1 MQEIHIQTFG
11 LYTHLSN
18 KAKQAQRH
26 VKQGKTTA
34 VVFNQK

>member
-18 KAKQAQRH
+18 KAKQAH

>member
-1 MQEIHIQTFG
+1 MQEIHIQTVG

-18 KAKQAQRH
+18 NAKQAQLH